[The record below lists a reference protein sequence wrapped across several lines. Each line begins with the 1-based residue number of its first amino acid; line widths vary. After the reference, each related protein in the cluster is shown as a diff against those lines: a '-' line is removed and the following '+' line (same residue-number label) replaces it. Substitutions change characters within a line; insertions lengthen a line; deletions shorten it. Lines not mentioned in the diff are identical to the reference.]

1 VLYATVPGTSETFT
15 RPEITRFDSEE
26 LRFLMAADEVV
37 AKEIFDSFRIMSK

>member
-1 VLYATVPGTSETFT
+1 MVTFA

-26 LRFLMAADEVV
+26 LRSLMAADELV